1 MTRRLLLLLPT
12 AALLATGYAA
22 LAATSTIIQSGQTFS
37 ETDLSVKV
45 GDHVKFLNQDDVN
58 HNILVQSGDDDDD
71 AKDVGVQAPGSPPLD
86 VAFDHAGKFKIRC
99 HIHPTM
105 KLTVLVQ

>member
-58 HNILVQSGDDDDD
+58 HNIL
-71 AKDVGVQAPGSPPLD
+71 PGSPPLD

>member
-1 MTRRLLLLLPT
+1 MCRYLLPLLPA
-12 AALLATGYAA
+12 AALLGAGYAA
-22 LAATSTIIQSGQTFS
+22 LAATTSIVQSGQTFS
-37 ETDLSVKV
+37 ETELSLKV
-45 GDHVKFLNQDDVN
+45 GDHVQFLNQDDVN

-71 AKDVGVQAPGSPPLD
+71 AKDMGVQSPGAPPLD

-105 KLTVLVQ
+105 KLTVMVQ